1 MKNLFYNFQDN
12 ISTHFPRWPEIHL
25 CTDRKIVRKNKML
38 IAVLETD
45 WVLVVSNRRGGAEEG
60 EGAPVKLWWIS
71 RGQSNR
77 TQDAAVTV
85 LELQS
90 RQHNMRRNPFI
101 TIWFF
106 PCSHSHSQPVL
117 MINFVLTAKTRL
129 SSCEARLGFSRTVG
143 LTALPLQTPCWGRS
157 ACEASLL

>member
-77 TQDAAVTV
+77 TQDAAVREFWS
-85 LELQS
+85 LNQDKQNNKYQQKPIRHYLIFSLQPQLQS
-90 RQHNMRRNPFI
+90 ASSNDQFCFHI
-101 TIWFF
+101 
-106 PCSHSHSQPVL
+106 
-117 MINFVLTAKTRL
+117 TAKTWL
-129 SSCEARLGFSRTVG
+129 GSCESRSCFSGTVG
-143 LTALPLQTPCWGRS
+143 LKAPPHT
-157 ACEASLL
+157 LL